1 MRKFK
6 TMRKLLFS
14 ATVFAV
20 ILAAC
25 TKDNYEKD
33 HPPVVTPTPAPNPN
47 PTQTHR
53 DTCNDSIRYNPDV
66 KRILNVNCASVGSG
80 CHEPNNQSPD
90 LSNFTDAH
98 ANAERIKV
106 RTCDLKTMPTSGPLT
121 SDCDLNKLK
130 AWFAQ
135 GALENR

>member
-1 MRKFK
+1 
-6 TMRKLLFS
+6 MRKLIFS
-14 ATVFAV
+14 ATVLAI
-20 ILAAC
+20 ILSAC
-25 TKDNYEKD
+25 TKNNFEKE
-33 HPPVVTPTPAPNPN
+33 HPSVVTQPPIANPTPTP
-47 PTQTHR
+47 R